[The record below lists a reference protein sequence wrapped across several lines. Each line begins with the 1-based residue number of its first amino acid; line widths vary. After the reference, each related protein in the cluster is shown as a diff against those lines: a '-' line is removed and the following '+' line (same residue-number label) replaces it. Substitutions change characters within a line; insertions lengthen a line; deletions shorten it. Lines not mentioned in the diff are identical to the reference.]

1 MKCCE
6 LLIVEIFCSKC
17 KLLFFWHYFCH
28 HCQLMYNQDH
38 RIELLYLRKF
48 LINRKH
54 QSYELSFVLADF
66 WSCLK
71 QSGLTKLNKDFIWES
86 WANCL
91 VWKALLM
98 VWLNFILCSFGSRV
112 TEKYAELKCQHSG
125 QLFISMAV
133 LNLTATSTFM
143 YFYEDIVAL
152 VPPVVSSALKQ
163 GLDEIA
169 EKPRVKG
176 NSIENK
182 SVFLYSGN
190 QLL

>member
-1 MKCCE
+1 
-6 LLIVEIFCSKC
+6 
-17 KLLFFWHYFCH
+17 
-28 HCQLMYNQDH
+28 
-38 RIELLYLRKF
+38 
-48 LINRKH
+48 
-54 QSYELSFVLADF
+54 
-66 WSCLK
+66 
-71 QSGLTKLNKDFIWES
+71 
-86 WANCL
+86 
-91 VWKALLM
+91 M
-98 VWLNFILCSFGSRV
+98 VWWNFILCSFGSRV

-125 QLFISMAV
+125 QLFIAMAV

-152 VPPVVSSALKQ
+152 VSPVVSSALKQ

-169 EKPRVKG
+169 ENPRVKG